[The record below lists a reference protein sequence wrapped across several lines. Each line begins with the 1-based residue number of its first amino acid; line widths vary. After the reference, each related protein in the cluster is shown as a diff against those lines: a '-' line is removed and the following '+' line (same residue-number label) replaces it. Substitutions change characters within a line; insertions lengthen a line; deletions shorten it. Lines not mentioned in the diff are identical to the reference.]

1 MDKLLP
7 PVEPWRIAIWGYI
20 LAMKSG
26 GRIGASIL
34 GCAILLMGGRLR
46 RAHMSEMPSAPQFPF
61 RARARPL
68 REPAAAEDSD
78 EAMRLMNG
86 ACGPPRERR
95 AKLREGRF
103 RFDGA
108 SRSPILTPVP
118 SGTGFS
124 GNRQT
129 IRAGMAID
137 TDGPVAGYDPRVH
150 RDPHRQR
157 ETSLRYIDGSSIN
170 PTVVPYVVVP
180 SSHKGWLGDF
190 VMVEYRGR
198 QVMAVVADCGPRF
211 GEGSVALAQQLGIP
225 SHGVSGGAED
235 GVTYTFYPDS
245 GRRYSGQ
252 ADIKTALLRRSGAS
266 PIMVADA
273 AR

>member
-1 MDKLLP
+1 
-7 PVEPWRIAIWGYI
+7 
-20 LAMKSG
+20 MKSG
-26 GRIGASIL
+26 GWIGASIL
-34 GCAILLMGGRLR
+34 GCAILLMGAAGCDEPT
-46 RAHMSEMPSAPQFPF
+46 ASGDAVSTGSSPSAP
-61 RARARPL
+61 
-68 REPAAAEDSD
+68 EPARFGSRRQPKISD
-78 EAMRLMNG
+78 EATRLMNG
-86 ACGPPRERR
+86 ARGLAGASAEQSFD
-95 AKLREGRF
+95 EGRF